1 MRFSSLAIITVLLF
15 SNILGCRTQQVRLER
30 YKIDKPD
37 GDWKNVK
44 SGSADYAWYN
54 SKIGATIYVD
64 SNCEQ
69 RFEDRP
75 LHDSLYSMTAGIR
88 SKDEPLERALFLDG
102 REAVMLQTSGNL
114 DGVDIQMAV
123 VALAK
128 NQCLFD
134 FVYITRPENFSK
146 GFGDFHQMLY
156 TFESRTGWNNV
167 LESPSVREQE

>member
-1 MRFSSLAIITVLLF
+1 MRFSFLATITVLLI
-15 SNILGCRTQQVRLER
+15 SNAFGCKTQQVRLER
-30 YKIDKPD
+30 YKVDKPD
-37 GDWKNVK
+37 GEWKNVK
-44 SGSADYAWYN
+44 SGSADHAWYN

-102 REAVMLQTSGNL
+102 REAVMLQTRGNL
-114 DGVDIQMAV
+114 DGVDVQMAV

-156 TFESRTGWNNV
+156 TFESKTGWNNV
-167 LESPSVREQE
+167 LDSPSVREQE

>member
-1 MRFSSLAIITVLLF
+1 MRFTRYAIIATLCLGTT
-15 SNILGCRTQQVRLER
+15 LGCRQQQVRLER

-37 GDWKNVK
+37 GDWRKVK
-44 SGSADYAWYN
+44 SGSADNAWYN
-54 SKIGATIYVD
+54 AKIGATIYVD

-75 LHDSLYSMTAGIR
+75 LHDSVYSMTAGIR
-88 SKDEPLERALFLDG
+88 TKDEPLERNLFLDG
-102 REAVMLQTSGNL
+102 REAVMLQIKGNL
-114 DGVDIQMAV
+114 DGVDMQMAV

-128 NQCLFD
+128 NECLFD
-134 FVYITRPENFSK
+134 FVYITRPENFTK

-167 LESPSVREQE
+167 LESPSVQEEK

>member
-1 MRFSSLAIITVLLF
+1 MQFSSFATIAVVLL
-15 SNILGCRTQQVRLER
+15 SSVIGCRKQQVRLER
-30 YKIDKPD
+30 YKIDKPA
-37 GDWKNVK
+37 GEWRNVK

-54 SKIGATIYVD
+54 AKIGATIYVD

-88 SKDEPLERALFLDG
+88 TKDEPIERALFLDG
-102 REAVMLQTSGNL
+102 REAIMLQTKGNL

-134 FVYITRPENFSK
+134 FVYITRPENFPK

-167 LESPSVREQE
+167 LESSPVREQE

>member
-1 MRFSSLAIITVLLF
+1 MRFICLAIIIALHLIT
-15 SNILGCRTQQVRLER
+15 STACRKQQVRLER
-30 YKIDKPD
+30 YKIDKPA
-37 GDWKNVK
+37 GEWRSVK

-54 SKIGATIYVD
+54 AKIGATIYVD

-88 SKDEPLERALFLDG
+88 NREEPIERSLFLDG
-102 REAVMLQTSGNL
+102 REAVMLQTRGNL

-134 FVYITRPENFSK
+134 FVYITRPENFTN

-156 TFESRTGWNNV
+156 TFEAKTGWNNV

>member
-1 MRFSSLAIITVLLF
+1 MRFSSLATIAILLL
-15 SNILGCRTQQVRLER
+15 SNVLGCRKQQVRLER

-37 GDWKNVK
+37 GEWRNVK

-75 LHDSLYSMTAGIR
+75 LHDSIYSMTAGIR
-88 SKDEPLERALFLDG
+88 SKDEPIERALFLDG
-102 REAVMLQTSGNL
+102 REAVMLQTKGNL

-134 FVYITRPENFSK
+134 FVYVTRPENFPK
-146 GFGDFHQMLY
+146 GFGDFHQMLH
-156 TFESRTGWNNV
+156 TFESRTGWNNI

>member
-1 MRFSSLAIITVLLF
+1 MRLSSLSTIAILLL
-15 SNILGCRTQQVRLER
+15 SNVLGCRKQQIRLER
-30 YKIDKPD
+30 YKIDKPT
-37 GDWKNVK
+37 GEWRNVK

-75 LHDSLYSMTAGIR
+75 LHDSLYSMTSGIR
-88 SKDEPLERALFLDG
+88 SKEEPIERALFLDG
-102 REAVMLQTSGNL
+102 REAVMLQTKGNL

-134 FVYITRPENFSK
+134 FVYITRPENFPK
-146 GFGDFHQMLY
+146 GFGDFHQMLH
-156 TFESRTGWNNV
+156 TFESRTGWNNI